1 MATAH
6 HLRPSGVQL
15 RFFSYMTINGVSS
28 ASTRYYN
35 AALRNDND
43 DSKMAATTTFD
54 VSAPPFVHFSNTIG
68 HDNDI
73 LSMSPTFVSYRRCAM
88 QL

>member
-15 RFFSYMTINGVSS
+15 RFFSRFFSYMSINGVSS

-54 VSAPPFVHFSNTIG
+54 V
-68 HDNDI
+68 
-73 LSMSPTFVSYRRCAM
+73 
-88 QL
+88 

>member
-54 VSAPPFVHFSNTIG
+54 VSAPPLFISAT
-68 HDNDI
+68 
-73 LSMSPTFVSYRRCAM
+73 
-88 QL
+88 Q

>member
-15 RFFSYMTINGVSS
+15 RFFSYMSINGVSS

-54 VSAPPFVHFSNTIG
+54 V
-68 HDNDI
+68 
-73 LSMSPTFVSYRRCAM
+73 
-88 QL
+88 